1 MATLGKW
8 LKDLRTADPASN
20 TGKVHMSG
28 ADGMDD
34 LDELLE
40 IMRDNEK
47 ARKFFAIMRDN
58 EKLARKFFTVEQKIL
73 VTDNFKGLFEELLFH
88 IEDVFGVPHVWVAI
102 VEDSDLSGML
112 EALESSVLLQRRLK
126 LVSTDTLTGLFGDKI
141 TPILAND
148 RLSRFYQLLPGSHKY
163 LMRSLAVA
171 PLTMDGQLVGSLNL
185 ADTDPARYEPDMET
199 FFLSQL
205 AVKVSICLA
214 NVTAH
219 EKLRRLATRDPL
231 TDLPNRREME
241 TVLQQELTHSARYG
255 QSLALIFLDCDDFKQ
270 VNDRYGHDCGD
281 ALLKHI
287 ADQMRR
293 ILRTSDRLFR
303 FAGDEFV
310 IILPHQ
316 SLREAELAA
325 QRLRLALR
333 TNPLECRGNSIVA
346 SISCGVASTA
356 DLVDLDPGAFLKV
369 ADSRLYEAKAR
380 KRTAKTPN
388 GELMT

>member
-1 MATLGKW
+1 M
-8 LKDLRTADPASN
+8 R
-20 TGKVHMSG
+20 G

-34 LDELLE
+34 LDELIE
-40 IMRDNEK
+40 IMRDDEK

-112 EALESSVLLQRRLK
+112 EALESSVWLQRRLK
-126 LVSTDTLTGLFGDKI
+126 LVSTDTLPGLFGDKI

-148 RLSRFYQLLPGSHKY
+148 RLSRFYRLLPASHKY

-241 TVLQQELTHSARYG
+241 TILQQELTHAARYG

-287 ADQMRR
+287 ADQMRK

-333 TNPLECRGNSIVA
+333 TNPLKCRGNSIVA

-369 ADSRLYEAKAR
+369 ADSRLYQAKAH
-380 KRTAKTPN
+380 KRTATRTPD
-388 GELMT
+388 GDVMT